1 MGRIYLKKNGAWAE
15 RNAELLYRKVNG
27 QWVRGDWSEL
37 QLGKYRLEQL
47 GFKEKIQYVSLGD
60 SIAAGHTINAE
71 WETNYGEGSQ
81 YGKNGNLSTAIVPQ
95 CYTDLI
101 RNELVSIYGAD
112 RVNVTSFARS
122 GDTVA
127 DLMDKLSH
135 AAVRSAI
142 EQADIVTLC
151 IGANDVLRPAL
162 MNIEEYINTGDLST
176 IERLVEEN
184 LRTLDNDAAP
194 TSYKS
199 LFDRLREIN
208 PYAKYIFTS
217 IYNPYKYLY
226 LHTGHN
232 GFFGPLLDTI
242 PDMVF
247 DVDEIIEDMFNID
260 DLGYWDVLNWE
271 WKSIELKANISS
283 LIKDGLLNTPAVQTL
298 FSRVNGLSAWTEKY
312 VEGTNDFDGLNRVL
326 RRKVNAYQSTS
337 PNFIVADTKPMFDLF
352 PDRTD
357 SANDVDYSDLVNV
370 EFTRTFDTAKM
381 DWGQL
386 WKGSNA
392 GTFWG
397 DLAWKYLKFSNALP
411 STNVWDYVSFD
422 LNGFAADL
430 VQQIVEKV
438 IQPDIDPH
446 PEYQG
451 HEVLKRSFSN
461 VLGLVRYE
469 ANGGQCDPG
478 EAVLA
483 ERTPKLTDATREGYG
498 FEGWYTEKQQPA
510 AEVALTD
517 YKASFTLSDLVD
529 GGSVRAKTTKT
540 TTLYAMWSD

>member
-1 MGRIYLKKNGAWAE
+1 MSRLYLKNNGAWAE
-15 RNAELLYRKVNG
+15 RNADLVYRKQNG
-27 QWVRGDWSEL
+27 QWTKVEWSAL

-47 GFKEKIQYVSLGD
+47 GFKEKIHYVSLGD

-81 YGKNGNLSTAIVPQ
+81 YGKNGNMSTAIVPQ

-112 RVNVTSFARS
+112 RVAVTSFARS

-127 DLMDKLSH
+127 DLMDKLTH
-135 AAVRSAI
+135 AAVKSAI
-142 EQADIVTLC
+142 EQADLVTVC
-151 IGANDVLRPAL
+151 IGANDVLQPAMMDL
-162 MNIEEYINTGDLST
+162 EKYLTTGDMSS
-176 IERLVEEN
+176 IEANVAAN
-184 LRTLDNDAAP
+184 LATLENDAAP

-226 LHTGHN
+226 LEDGHR
-232 GFFGPLLDTI
+232 GFFGPLLDLI

-247 DVDEIIEDMFNID
+247 DVDEIVEDLFNID
-260 DLGYWDVLNWE
+260 DLGYWDVVNWE
-271 WKSIELKANISS
+271 WKSIELNANISS
-283 LIKDGLLNTPAVQTL
+283 LIKDGLLNTPAVQTMMT
-298 FSRVNGLSAWTEKY
+298 RINGIGPAAELM
-312 VEGTNDFDGLNRVL
+312 VEGADGFDGLNRVL
-326 RRKVNAYQSTS
+326 RRKVSAYQSTS

-357 SANDVDYSDLVNV
+357 SKNDVDYSDLVNV
-370 EFTRTFDTAKM
+370 EYTRTFDFAKM

-386 WKGSNA
+386 WQGSDA
-392 GTFWG
+392 ETFWG
-397 DLAWKYLKFSNALP
+397 DLAWKYLTFSNALP

-430 VQQIVEKV
+430 VQQIIEKV
-438 IQPDIDPH
+438 ILPDTDPH

-469 ANGGQCDPG
+469 ANGGQCVPG
-478 EAVLA
+478 DAVLA
-483 ERTPKLTDATREGYG
+483 ERVPKLTEATREGYS
-498 FEGWYTEKQQPA
+498 FAGWFTDGQQPA
-510 AEVALTD
+510 EEVALTD
-517 YKASFTLSDLVD
+517 YKASHTLSDLVD
-529 GGSVRAKTTKT
+529 GGSVKAKMTKK
-540 TTLYAMWSD
+540 TTLYAKWSE